1 MLNSGFNGRAKR
13 VTNPS
18 DPVGGFPLSLA
29 ETDFLTFER
38 IPEDLR
44 RSIVP
49 LVEMTRTD
57 DGAAAIRPIGTAFVL
72 AELPSGR
79 WARRRTTTSLNG
91 RAIC

>member
-1 MLNSGFNGRAKR
+1 VTSPGDQVGRF
-13 VTNPS
+13 T
-18 DPVGGFPLSLA
+18 LSVA

-72 AELPSGR
+72 GELPSGQALLATANHNVAE
-79 WARRRTTTSLNG
+79 WAGRTLSRSLLK
-91 RAIC
+91 